1 MQSLRVSIVEDL
13 TRRNVRERH
22 VGDVV
27 REVLRLREELKV
39 LPAAQLAR
47 NPQDYRPRRGN
58 GRWRLRSQI
67 IHLSGPPPPVRV
79 VLVGTRAFQG
89 SNSVLHGQKVEAC
102 TRPQHALTPASHV
115 AGRLPTRRSLPSS
128 AR

>member
-1 MQSLRVSIVEDL
+1 MEDL

-27 REVLRLREELKV
+27 REVLLLREELKV
-39 LPAAQLAR
+39 LPAAQLAS

-58 GRWRLRSQI
+58 GRWRLRGQI
-67 IHLSGPPPPVRV
+67 IHFSGPPPPVRV

-102 TRPQHALTPASHV
+102 TRPQHALTPASNV

>member
-39 LPAAQLAR
+39 LPA
-47 NPQDYRPRRGN
+47 PSWP
-58 GRWRLRSQI
+58 
-67 IHLSGPPPPVRV
+67 
-79 VLVGTRAFQG
+79 GTRRITGLAEATGDGDYGGRSFT
-89 SNSVLHGQKVEAC
+89 SPDHLHQCVWY
-102 TRPQHALTPASHV
+102 
-115 AGRLPTRRSLPSS
+115 
-128 AR
+128 